1 MDSIGSGYQI
11 ATYLTYGI
19 ISVGLTIWL
28 ARTLF
33 RNGAVFLAD
42 AFEDH
47 PGLADAVNRLLV
59 VGFYL
64 LNLGYAFLTLRS
76 ERAADA
82 VGALETLVTKLGF
95 LLVSLGVL
103 HFANMYVIYRIRRRS
118 QIGELPA
125 PVAPQALWGAP
136 LATAGPA
143 PVTIAE
149 PPR

>member
-1 MDSIGSGYQI
+1 VDGNGYQI
-11 ATYLTYGI
+11 ATYLTYGA

-33 RNGAVFLAD
+33 RNGAVFLTD

-47 PGLADAVNRLLV
+47 PELAEAVNRLLV

-76 ERAADA
+76 ERAPDA

-125 PVAPQALWGAP
+125 PVPPQAVWGAP

-143 PVTIAE
+143 PVTVAE

>member
-1 MDSIGSGYQI
+1 MGSGGYQI
-11 ATYLTYGI
+11 GTYLLYGG

-33 RNGAVFLAD
+33 RHGAVFLAD
-42 AFEDH
+42 AFEDQ

-64 LNLGYAFLTLRS
+64 LNLGYAFLTLRA
-76 ERAADA
+76 ERAPDA
-82 VGALETLVTKLGF
+82 VAALETLVTKVGF

-118 QIGELPA
+118 RLAELPA
-125 PVAPQALWGAP
+125 PVAPQALWGPGPAV
-136 LATAGPA
+136 AYGAGPG
-143 PVTIAE
+143 PGE
-149 PPR
+149 SPR